1 MSAATSNAYN
11 QYRNVAVTT
20 ARGEKLLLM
29 LYDGLI
35 LDLKQAKQAIEQKD
49 PATAHT
55 YLMKSQEI
63 VFELMRTLKMEYEIS
78 ARLFSLY
85 EYLRRRLVTANTRK
99 DAAIVEEV
107 LKIVTGLRAAWA
119 AAAEQVLASDGHA
132 RQA

>member
-1 MSAATSNAYN
+1 MSAQLSDAYN
-11 QYRNVAVTT
+11 QYRRVAVST

-35 LDLKQAKQAIEQKD
+35 LDLKQAKQAIGQKD

-63 VFELMRTLKMEYEIS
+63 ILELMRTLRMEYEIS
-78 ARLFSLY
+78 AKLFSLY
-85 EYLRRRLVTANTRK
+85 DYLRRRLAMANTRK
-99 DAAIVEEV
+99 DAAVIEEV

-119 AAAEQVLASDGHA
+119 AAAEQVMISDGHA